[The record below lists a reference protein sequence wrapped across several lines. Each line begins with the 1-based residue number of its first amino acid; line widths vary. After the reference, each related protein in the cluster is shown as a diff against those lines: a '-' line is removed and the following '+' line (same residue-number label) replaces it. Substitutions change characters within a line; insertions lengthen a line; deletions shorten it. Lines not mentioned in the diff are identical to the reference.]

1 MVGVSS
7 WRMLALFG
15 GSCASMRRTLLVGGV
30 LAVAA
35 FLVVIL
41 SNLFDLELDSV
52 ALVGIALGA
61 VVALV
66 PDRSPWMRLAAFL
79 VGIVIM
85 WIVYILRAGV
95 LPDTSTGR
103 AVGAGL
109 ALLLLTTIA
118 AFSGNRLPFWTLLV
132 GAAALS
138 GGYEYTFAAA
148 MPEVMTTSVQAVTAL
163 LLTSAVGFLVVSLT
177 SAPGDGPRPAR
188 EREHRSD
195 DGDENHSLD
204 EMMEKSQ

>member
-1 MVGVSS
+1 MAGVSS

-66 PDRSPWMRLAAFL
+66 PDRSPWMRLAAFV

-85 WIVYILRAGV
+85 WIVYFLRAGV

-109 ALLLLTTIA
+109 AILLLTAIA
-118 AFSGNRLPFWTLLV
+118 AFSGNRLPFWSLLV
-132 GAAALS
+132 GAAAMS
-138 GGYEYTFAAA
+138 GAYEYTFAAA

-163 LLTSAVGFLVVSLT
+163 LMTSAVGVLVVSLT
-177 SAPGDGPRPAR
+177 STPGEGPRPAR
-188 EREHRSD
+188 ERAHRSD